1 LVFALVE
8 MLCRGWKAAPAA
20 GSAARV
26 SRLQVETVVGMGIGQ
41 AAASTNYWEFVA
53 VVGDK
58 MAQAVE
64 LWPRSGD
71 VKAAAS
77 NSAVVAWSEYC
88 WEVVLEVE
96 EMGPR
101 SESALGVEGS
111 FAIEE
116 MGPHLESALAVE
128 RSSAV
133 EEQHSEAEWQPAGR
147 PVVVETQRLKA
158 AMEAANKNDGP
169 EQAVVEQ
176 QCFAVART
184 VDEVGAERQ
193 RWTAAAAEAV
203 KKAGEV
209 AQVVA

>member
-96 EMGPR
+96 EMGP
-101 SESALGVEGS
+101 
-111 FAIEE
+111 
-116 MGPHLESALAVE
+116 HLESALAVE

-176 QCFAVART
+176 QCFAVGRT

>member
-58 MAQAVE
+58 MAQAME
-64 LWPRSGD
+64 P
-71 VKAAAS
+71 
-77 NSAVVAWSEYC
+77 
-88 WEVVLEVE
+88 
-96 EMGPR
+96 
-101 SESALGVEGS
+101 ALGVEGS

>member
-1 LVFALVE
+1 VVVVE
-8 MLCRGWKAAPAA
+8 SKKAQ
-20 GSAARV
+20 GVDLRYC
-26 SRLQVETVVGMGIGQ
+26 L
-41 AAASTNYWEFVA
+41 
-53 VVGDK
+53 GD
-58 MAQAVE
+58 M
-64 LWPRSGD
+64 
-71 VKAAAS
+71 KAAAS
-77 NSAVVAWSEYC
+77 KSAVVAWSEQY
-88 WEVVLEVE
+88 WEVVLDVE

-147 PVVVETQRLKA
+147 PVVVETQRLEA

-184 VDEVGAERQ
+184 VGEADAERQ
-193 RWTAAAAEAV
+193 NWTAAAAAAEAV
-203 KKAGEV
+203 SKDGEV
-209 AQVVA
+209 SQVVA